1 MYNWDKNVDK
11 YVECGEIHK
20 ICMNQSKKRAESR
33 SLRWESYQQ
42 PVDNTCITNKIAVN
56 IRICP
61 QFCIIEE
68 KTLKVKVKQMKLTM
82 ITVGKLK
89 EKYWLDAVKE
99 YQKRISKYAKIELI
113 EVADEKEP
121 NNAGPKDLEQI
132 KDKEA
137 EKILA
142 KIKDT
147 QHVVTLEINGK
158 QYTSEKLAA
167 EYQRWMN
174 TGKSDVVFI
183 IGGSNGIGDAVKKRS
198 NQEIS
203 FGTLTYPHQMMKVM
217 MLEQLFRV
225 NKILRNESYHK

>member
-1 MYNWDKNVDK
+1 MWIK
-11 YVECGEIHK
+11 
-20 ICMNQSKKRAESR
+20 
-33 SLRWESYQQ
+33 SYQHH
-42 PVDNTCITNKIAVN
+42 VDNRCITHKIAVI

-61 QFCIIEE
+61 QFCIIENN
-68 KTLKVKVKQMKLTM
+68 TTKVKVRQMKLTM

-99 YQKRISKYAKIELI
+99 YKKRISKYAKIELI

-121 NNAGPKDLEQI
+121 NNASPKDLEQI

-137 EKILA
+137 ERILS
-142 KIKDT
+142 KIKES

-158 QYTSEKLAA
+158 QYTSEKMAE

-174 TGKSDVVFI
+174 TGKSDVVFV
-183 IGGSNGIGDAVKKRS
+183 IGGSNGIGESVKKRS

-203 FGTLTYPHQMMKVM
+203 FGSLTYPHQMMKVM
-217 MLEQLFRV
+217 ILEQLFRV
-225 NKILRNESYHK
+225 NKILRNEAYHK